1 MPDGRLYEGMTNAD
15 QLHLAVKG
23 YQVWAD
29 ALKPVLTQWLGARA
43 ATDSAPAPTGDPSA
57 ALAVTQRPAQAVQK

>member
-1 MPDGRLYEGMTNAD
+1 
-15 QLHLAVKG
+15 VKG

-29 ALKPVLTQWLGARA
+29 ALAPVLTQWLGPRA

-57 ALAVTQRPAQAVQK
+57 AVSATQGVRASRADNPSPAK